1 MIAQADPSDVFGWA
15 LNHARDIWWLI
26 AVVIGLIAWT
36 NKRLGAFR
44 RASAR
49 ATGAQGPTASA
60 QRTMEEAVRRALAGD
75 GQPAQAAPQPAATAQ
90 AAPKPPQPARPVQ
103 SPRSAVV
110 VAEPVTPTIP
120 VRQTLAE
127 AFGDPAHAR
136 TAVILAEVLAP
147 PLAMR

>member
-1 MIAQADPSDVFGWA
+1 VIAQVDPSNVFGWA
-15 LNHARDIWWLI
+15 LDHAQDVWWLVAI
-26 AVVIGLIAWT
+26 VIGLVAWT

-49 ATGAQGPTASA
+49 AAATPGPAGSA
-60 QRTMEEAVRRALAGD
+60 QRTMEEAVRRALAGER
-75 GQPAQAAPQPAATAQ
+75 PTQATPQAVTPAQ
-90 AAPKPPQPARPVQ
+90 AAPKPPQPARPAQV
-103 SPRSAVV
+103 PRSALL
-110 VAEPVTPTIP
+110 VADAAAPAPP
-120 VRQTLAE
+120 VRQTLVE